1 MKLFKISTN
10 SDAIQSSGGS
20 SYISKSGIYDVIIK
34 FASVEVSK
42 NGAQSVNF
50 NIEYNGNAQTI
61 YGPYITSTK
70 NEPLKIG
77 MQLINSLG
85 VIAGLGDDD
94 ELEVEQETFTVGKE
108 AKAKEFNIIT
118 QFTDLPIKIRLQEE
132 YAINATTKEIR
143 KSMVP
148 VAFYRAEDGASVRE
162 IVNNSEVGVQL
173 EKDKASY
180 ADAVRYLDDL
190 TAEDVEAWKKSKAD
204 GATATKS
211 TTPTSQ
217 VKPAGSLFRK

>member
-1 MKLFKISTN
+1 MKLFKIST
-10 SDAIQSSGGS
+10 SADAIQSGGGS

-85 VIAGLGDDD
+85 IIAGLGEDDD
-94 ELEVEQETFTVGKE
+94 LEIEQETFNVGKDN
-108 AKAKEFNIIT
+108 KPKEFNIIT

-132 YAINATTKEIR
+132 YSINANTKEIR
-143 KSMVP
+143 KAMVP
-148 VAFYRAEDGASVRE
+148 RAFYRQVDGASVRE
-162 IVNNSEVGVQL
+162 IVNNTEAGVQL
-173 EKDKASY
+173 EKDTANY
-180 ADAVRYLDDL
+180 ADAVSYLDNL
-190 TAEDVEAWKKSKAD
+190 TAEDIENWKKSKAD
-204 GATATKS
+204 GASTPKAT
-211 TTPTSQ
+211 PAAQ
-217 VKPAGSLFRK
+217 IKPAGSLFKK

>member
-10 SDAIQSSGGS
+10 SDAIQSGGGA
-20 SYISKSGIYDVIIK
+20 SYISKSGIYDVVIK
-34 FASVEVSK
+34 FASVDVSK

-70 NEPLKIG
+70 GEQLKIG

-94 ELEVEQETFTVGKE
+94 ELEVEQETFNVGKDG
-108 AKAKEFNIIT
+108 KAKEFNIIT
-118 QFTDLPIKIRLQEE
+118 QFSDLPIKIRLQEE
-132 YAINATTKEIR
+132 YSINANTNDIR
-143 KSMVP
+143 KAMVP
-148 VAFYRAEDGASVRE
+148 RAFYRATDGASVRE
-162 IVNNSEVGVQL
+162 IVNNTEAGVQL

-180 ADAVRYLDDL
+180 ADAVSYLNDL
-190 TAEDVEAWKKSKAD
+190 TAEDIEAWKKSKAD
-204 GATATKS
+204 GTTATKAAPVAQ
-211 TTPTSQ
+211 TKPT
-217 VKPAGSLFRK
+217 GSLFKK

>member
-132 YAINATTKEIR
+132 YSINATTKEIR

-148 VAFYRAEDGASVRE
+148 VAFYRSEDGASVRE

-211 TTPTSQ
+211 TAPASQ
-217 VKPAGSLFRK
+217 VKPAGSLFKK

>member
-10 SDAIQSSGGS
+10 SDAIQSGGGA
-20 SYISKSGIYDVIIK
+20 SYISKSGIYDVVIK
-34 FASVEVSK
+34 FASVDVSK

-70 NEPLKIG
+70 GEQLKIG

-94 ELEVEQETFTVGKE
+94 ELEVEQETFNVGKDG
-108 AKAKEFNIIT
+108 KAKEFNIIT
-118 QFTDLPIKIRLQEE
+118 QFSDLPIKIRLQEE
-132 YAINATTKEIR
+132 YSINANTNEI
-143 KSMVP
+143 KKAMVP
-148 VAFYRAEDGASVRE
+148 RAFYRATDGASVRE
-162 IVNNSEVGVQL
+162 IVNNTEAGVQL

-180 ADAVRYLDDL
+180 ADAVSYLNDL
-190 TAEDVEAWKKSKAD
+190 TAEDIEAWKKSKAD
-204 GATATKS
+204 GATATKAAPVAQ
-211 TTPTSQ
+211 TKPT
-217 VKPAGSLFRK
+217 GSLFKR

>member
-85 VIAGLGDDD
+85 VIAGLGDND

-132 YAINATTKEIR
+132 YSINATTKEIR

-148 VAFYRAEDGASVRE
+148 VAFYRSEDGASVRE

-180 ADAVRYLDDL
+180 TDAVRYLDDL
-190 TAEDVEAWKKSKAD
+190 TAEDVEAWKKAKSND
-204 GATATKS
+204 ATATKS
-211 TTPTSQ
+211 TAPASQ
-217 VKPAGSLFRK
+217 VKPAGSLFKK

>member
-132 YAINATTKEIR
+132 YSINATTKEIR

-173 EKDKASY
+173 EKDKTSY

-190 TAEDVEAWKKSKAD
+190 TAEDVEAWKKAKSND
-204 GATATKS
+204 ATATKS
-211 TTPTSQ
+211 TAPASQ
-217 VKPAGSLFRK
+217 VKPAGSLFKR

>member
-1 MKLFKISTN
+1 MKLFKISTS

-85 VIAGLGDDD
+85 VIAGLGDND
-94 ELEVEQETFTVGKE
+94 ELEVEQETFKVGKE

-132 YAINATTKEIR
+132 YSINATNKEIR

-173 EKDKASY
+173 EKDKTSY

-190 TAEDVEAWKKSKAD
+190 TAEDVEAWKKAKSND
-204 GATATKS
+204 ATS
-211 TTPTSQ
+211 TQSTAPASQ
-217 VKPAGSLFRK
+217 VKPAGSLFKR

>member
-1 MKLFKISTN
+1 MAKLLSIST
-10 SDAIQSSGGS
+10 DALTSSSGS
-20 SYISKSGIYDVIIK
+20 SYINKTGIYDVVIK

-70 NEPLKIG
+70 GEQLKIG

-94 ELEVEQETFTVGKE
+94 ELEVEQETFNVGKDG
-108 AKAKEFNIIT
+108 KAKEFNIIT
-118 QFTDLPIKIRLQEE
+118 QFSDLPIKIRLQEE
-132 YAINATTKEIR
+132 YSINANTNEIR
-143 KSMVP
+143 KVMVP
-148 VAFYRAEDGASVRE
+148 RAFYRATDGASVRE
-162 IVNNSEVGVQL
+162 IVNNTEAGVQL

-180 ADAVRYLDDL
+180 ADAVSYLNDL
-190 TAEDVEAWKKSKAD
+190 TAEDIEAWKKSKAD
-204 GATATKS
+204 GTTATKAAPVAQTKP
-211 TTPTSQ
+211 TT
-217 VKPAGSLFRK
+217 GSLFKK